1 MTSEREARYKRPH
14 GISKI
19 LKIFQQKVKG
29 KKSWWEAASHREVA
43 CRFSCLLRAHTFELI
58 RLVWQQQKAFG
69 GLIMVRGW
77 LFKAVTLEG
86 ERTFGG
92 AECARCEQV
101 RAAGT
106 VAGAELCHRKPA
118 LVAQLSTGSCQ
129 REGDERNGL

>member
-1 MTSEREARYKRPH
+1 MTSEREARYKQPH

-19 LKIFQQKVKG
+19 LKIFQQEVKG
-29 KKSWWEAASHREVA
+29 KKSWWEAASHREVS
-43 CRFSCLLRAHTFELI
+43 CRFSCLLRPHTFELI
-58 RLVWQQQKAFG
+58 RLVWRQQKAFR

-77 LFKAVTLEG
+77 LFKAATLEG

-92 AECARCEQV
+92 AECERCEQV

-106 VAGAELCHRKPA
+106 AAGAELCRRKPA
-118 LVAQLSTGSCQ
+118 LVAQLSTSSCQ